1 MEKFEQKYFFD
12 EIGFILIFFIFLAG
26 MRAYGLSE
34 DQLKQQ
40 LEEWINLSLN
50 EKVPPSLL
58 LLSRAMMLPE
68 DIPTTE
74 KLKASISSLS
84 DAAAIQTRAAIG
96 EREGKIDNKT
106 QIEII
111 RDEQRKIKEEL
122 EEAKEVASSEKD
134 KDVLLDTAKV
144 ITDDI
149 THKDIDLVADALDAV
164 SDSKNMIIEK
174 EEIKEVIYLYQ
185 LSEILRVIGAD
196 QSSLCPK
203 FIMPDATKLSTLLI
217 CYFITSSK
225 KRLPSTKR
233 MLSNSK
239 RLQRNPML
247 KLKFENRPLL
257 RDCSRRLT
265 L

>member
-1 MEKFEQKYFFD
+1 MFVRCD
-12 EIGFILIFFIFLAG
+12 LG

-34 DQLKQQ
+34 DRLKRQ

-74 KLKASISSLS
+74 KLKASISSLP
-84 DAAAIQTRAAIG
+84 DAAGIQTRAAIG

-122 EEAKEVASSEKD
+122 EEAKEVEVAATSAKE

-164 SDSKNMIIEK
+164 SDSKNMIVEK
-174 EEIKEVIYLYQ
+174 EEIKEVRL
-185 LSEILRVIGAD
+185 VWK
-196 QSSLCPK
+196 SL
-203 FIMPDATKLSTLLI
+203 I
-217 CYFITSSK
+217 
-225 KRLPSTKR
+225 
-233 MLSNSK
+233 
-239 RLQRNPML
+239 
-247 KLKFENRPLL
+247 
-257 RDCSRRLT
+257 
-265 L
+265 

>member
-1 MEKFEQKYFFD
+1 
-12 EIGFILIFFIFLAG
+12 

-34 DQLKQQ
+34 DQLKRQ

-68 DIPTTE
+68 GIPTAE

-84 DAAAIQTRAAIG
+84 DAAAIHTRAAIG

-122 EEAKEVASSEKD
+122 EEAKEVATTEKD

-149 THKDIDLVADALDAV
+149 TNKDIDLVADALDAV

-174 EEIKEVIYLYQ
+174 EEIKEVCA
-185 LSEILRVIGAD
+185 EA
-196 QSSLCPK
+196 
-203 FIMPDATKLSTLLI
+203 
-217 CYFITSSK
+217 
-225 KRLPSTKR
+225 
-233 MLSNSK
+233 
-239 RLQRNPML
+239 
-247 KLKFENRPLL
+247 
-257 RDCSRRLT
+257 
-265 L
+265 

>member
-1 MEKFEQKYFFD
+1 
-12 EIGFILIFFIFLAG
+12 
-26 MRAYGLSE
+26 MRSYGLSE
-34 DQLKQQ
+34 DHLKRQ

-68 DIPTTE
+68 EISTAE
-74 KLKASISSLS
+74 KLKASISSLP

-122 EEAKEVASSEKD
+122 EEAKEVAATDEKE

-149 THKDIDLVADALDAV
+149 THKDIDLVSDALDAV
-164 SDSKNMIIEK
+164 SDRKNMIIEK
-174 EEIKEVIYLYQ
+174 EEIKEV
-185 LSEILRVIGAD
+185 
-196 QSSLCPK
+196 
-203 FIMPDATKLSTLLI
+203 
-217 CYFITSSK
+217 
-225 KRLPSTKR
+225 
-233 MLSNSK
+233 
-239 RLQRNPML
+239 RNL
-247 KLKFENRPLL
+247 NGFFFN
-257 RDCSRRLT
+257 
-265 L
+265 

>member
-1 MEKFEQKYFFD
+1 
-12 EIGFILIFFIFLAG
+12 

-34 DQLKQQ
+34 DHLKRQ

-74 KLKASISSLS
+74 KLKASISSLPE
-84 DAAAIQTRAAIG
+84 AVAIQTRAAIG

-122 EEAKEVASSEKD
+122 EEAKEVATSD
-134 KDVLLDTAKV
+134 KDVLLDTAKI
-144 ITDDI
+144 ITEDI

-164 SDSKNMIIEK
+164 SDSKNMFVEK
-174 EEIKEVIYLYQ
+174 EEIKEV
-185 LSEILRVIGAD
+185 
-196 QSSLCPK
+196 
-203 FIMPDATKLSTLLI
+203 STL
-217 CYFITSSK
+217 F
-225 KRLPSTKR
+225 
-233 MLSNSK
+233 
-239 RLQRNPML
+239 
-247 KLKFENRPLL
+247 
-257 RDCSRRLT
+257 
-265 L
+265 

>member
-1 MEKFEQKYFFD
+1 MIVFTT
-12 EIGFILIFFIFLAG
+12 G

-34 DQLKQQ
+34 DQLKRQ

-68 DIPTTE
+68 EIPTAE

-84 DAAAIQTRAAIG
+84 EAAAIQTRAAIG

-134 KDVLLDTAKV
+134 KDVLFDTAKV

-149 THKDIDLVADALDAV
+149 THKDIDLVSDALDAV
-164 SDSKNMIIEK
+164 SDSKNMIVEK
-174 EEIKEVIYLYQ
+174 EELKEVSQTLPKWKLY
-185 LSEILRVIGAD
+185 
-196 QSSLCPK
+196 
-203 FIMPDATKLSTLLI
+203 
-217 CYFITSSK
+217 
-225 KRLPSTKR
+225 
-233 MLSNSK
+233 
-239 RLQRNPML
+239 
-247 KLKFENRPLL
+247 
-257 RDCSRRLT
+257 
-265 L
+265 

>member
-1 MEKFEQKYFFD
+1 
-12 EIGFILIFFIFLAG
+12 

-34 DQLKQQ
+34 ERLKRQ

-74 KLKASISSLS
+74 KLKATISSLP

-122 EEAKEVASSEKD
+122 EEAKEVEVATSGKD

-164 SDSKNMIIEK
+164 SDSKNMIVEK
-174 EEIKEVIYLYQ
+174 EEIKEVSLTARNVV
-185 LSEILRVIGAD
+185 LPTCFRGIG
-196 QSSLCPK
+196 
-203 FIMPDATKLSTLLI
+203 
-217 CYFITSSK
+217 
-225 KRLPSTKR
+225 
-233 MLSNSK
+233 
-239 RLQRNPML
+239 
-247 KLKFENRPLL
+247 
-257 RDCSRRLT
+257 
-265 L
+265 

>member
-1 MEKFEQKYFFD
+1 MRFEK
-12 EIGFILIFFIFLAG
+12 INCSSIFFEIG

-34 DQLKQQ
+34 EQLKRQ

-74 KLKASISSLS
+74 KLKATISSLP

-106 QIEII
+106 QIEVI

-122 EEAKEVASSEKD
+122 EEAKEKE

-149 THKDIDLVADALDAV
+149 TNKDIDLVSDALDAV

-174 EEIKEVIYLYQ
+174 EEIKEVNGNQFKRI
-185 LSEILRVIGAD
+185 
-196 QSSLCPK
+196 
-203 FIMPDATKLSTLLI
+203 FLI
-217 CYFITSSK
+217 NICIFYSF
-225 KRLPSTKR
+225 
-233 MLSNSK
+233 
-239 RLQRNPML
+239 
-247 KLKFENRPLL
+247 
-257 RDCSRRLT
+257 
-265 L
+265 

>member
-1 MEKFEQKYFFD
+1 
-12 EIGFILIFFIFLAG
+12 

-34 DQLKQQ
+34 DQLKRQ

-111 RDEQRKIKEEL
+111 RDEQRKIEEEL

-149 THKDIDLVADALDAV
+149 THKDIDLVSDALDAV

-185 LSEILRVIGAD
+185 LIRVTIAQLCLVQKKCLHHNLFHILSPA
-196 QSSLCPK
+196 
-203 FIMPDATKLSTLLI
+203 
-217 CYFITSSK
+217 
-225 KRLPSTKR
+225 
-233 MLSNSK
+233 
-239 RLQRNPML
+239 QR
-247 KLKFENRPLL
+247 
-257 RDCSRRLT
+257 RDCRVQRGR
-265 L
+265 

>member
-1 MEKFEQKYFFD
+1 
-12 EIGFILIFFIFLAG
+12 

-34 DQLKQQ
+34 ERLKRQ

-68 DIPTTE
+68 DTTTTE
-74 KLKASISSLS
+74 KLKASISSLP

-122 EEAKEVASSEKD
+122 EEAKEIEVATSGKD

-149 THKDIDLVADALDAV
+149 THKDIDLVSDALDAV
-164 SDSKNMIIEK
+164 SDSKNMIVEK
-174 EEIKEVIYLYQ
+174 EEIKEVN
-185 LSEILRVIGAD
+185 VA
-196 QSSLCPK
+196 
-203 FIMPDATKLSTLLI
+203 LI
-217 CYFITSSK
+217 
-225 KRLPSTKR
+225 
-233 MLSNSK
+233 
-239 RLQRNPML
+239 
-247 KLKFENRPLL
+247 
-257 RDCSRRLT
+257 
-265 L
+265 

>member
-1 MEKFEQKYFFD
+1 
-12 EIGFILIFFIFLAG
+12 

-34 DQLKQQ
+34 DHLKRQ

-68 DIPTTE
+68 DISTTE
-74 KLKASISSLS
+74 KLKASISSLP

-122 EEAKEVASSEKD
+122 EEAKEIEVATSAKD

-164 SDSKNMIIEK
+164 SDSKNMIVEK
-174 EEIKEVIYLYQ
+174 EEIKEVNFNYFALF
-185 LSEILRVIGAD
+185 
-196 QSSLCPK
+196 SLNSVLT
-203 FIMPDATKLSTLLI
+203 DGNVA
-217 CYFITSSK
+217 YFTSDKTSLK
-225 KRLPSTKR
+225 RRLPNTKKMWNNLR
-233 MLSNSK
+233 
-239 RLQRNPML
+239 RLHKNPKYELMYVNRQLRN
-247 KLKFENRPLL
+247 
-257 RDCSRRLT
+257 DCLRRLT

>member
-1 MEKFEQKYFFD
+1 
-12 EIGFILIFFIFLAG
+12 

-34 DQLKQQ
+34 DRLKRQ

-74 KLKASISSLS
+74 KLKATISSLP

-122 EEAKEVASSEKD
+122 EEAKEIEVATSEKD
-134 KDVLLDTAKV
+134 KDVLLDTARV

-164 SDSKNMIIEK
+164 SDSKNMIVEK
-174 EEIKEVIYLYQ
+174 EEIKEVNLA
-185 LSEILRVIGAD
+185 LFCWNL
-196 QSSLCPK
+196 
-203 FIMPDATKLSTLLI
+203 F
-217 CYFITSSK
+217 
-225 KRLPSTKR
+225 
-233 MLSNSK
+233 
-239 RLQRNPML
+239 
-247 KLKFENRPLL
+247 
-257 RDCSRRLT
+257 
-265 L
+265 

>member
-1 MEKFEQKYFFD
+1 MSIFR
-12 EIGFILIFFIFLAG
+12 LIG

-34 DQLKQQ
+34 DTLKRQ

-68 DIPTTE
+68 DIPTTD
-74 KLKASISSLS
+74 KLKATISSLP

-111 RDEQRKIKEEL
+111 REEQRRIEEEL
-122 EEAKEVASSEKD
+122 EEAKEVATEEKD
-134 KDVLLDTAKV
+134 KDILLDTAKV

-149 THKDIDLVADALDAV
+149 TNKDIDLVSNALDAV

-174 EEIKEVIYLYQ
+174 EEIKEVRNIVVAPHSHRLK
-185 LSEILRVIGAD
+185 LKLH
-196 QSSLCPK
+196 SLC
-203 FIMPDATKLSTLLI
+203 FHLNE
-217 CYFITSSK
+217 FSSK
-225 KRLPSTKR
+225 KRSPNTKK
-233 MLSNSK
+233 MWNSLK
-239 RLQRNPML
+239 KSLKNPML
-247 KLKFENRPLL
+247 RSMCVNQRRQ
-257 RDCSRRLT
+257 RDCLRRLT